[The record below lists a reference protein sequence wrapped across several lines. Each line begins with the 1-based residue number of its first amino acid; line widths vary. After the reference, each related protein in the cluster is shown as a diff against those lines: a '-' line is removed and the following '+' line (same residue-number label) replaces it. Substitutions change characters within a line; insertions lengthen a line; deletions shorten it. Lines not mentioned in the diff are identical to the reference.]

1 MEILFHGTIGIGEI
15 FQNMTNVTI
24 LGGPII
30 HLSQLAPGGVE
41 RDFHPPRISLY

>member
-1 MEILFHGTIGIGEI
+1 MEPLELEFFKIWQMLPFW
-15 FQNMTNVTI
+15 
-24 LGGPII
+24 GGPII